1 MLDVSVIKSMCGN
14 DTGKID
20 FFCLFENTVALPEI
34 SNIPAKDDVIYEAE
48 EEGVTPSSPLFHLR

>member
-1 MLDVSVIKSMCGN
+1 MCGN

-34 SNIPAKDDVIYEAE
+34 SNIPAKDDVIYEVE